1 MQPAAVQ
8 GILSSSRPTYFS
20 EKQIVR
26 ARVAAGTAR
35 RRALWQDWPAHADA
49 TIGDVAAGDTQAG
62 PPSWKAAKQAGGQD
76 GRQHADGGRAPGV
89 SPAGEMEG
97 PRGFG
102 GGLAGLCAGGSPFF
116 SQRAAW
122 PCLCLS
128 GLGRLLWRPVAWLRR
143 SAAVFLLGLA
153 AEWGM
158 TTLALAR
165 WRLQLGQDW
174 LRMVCILG
182 AVAALTLLAAAA
194 LRSRACRRG
203 EVSGPRAQAL
213 ACLLVSALLLLLD
226 GLRPDLLL
234 LHRLVPGWG
243 AVQALLAGLWAGL
256 VYGWLADRRRASVWR
271 RRIWLLFSC
280 VFFGQLLAGLFLH
293 SLFLLQGV
301 PHLPVPGLILSCP
314 LYRGGGSLFMPGLF
328 AVSLLLAGSAWCS
341 HLCYLGVWDARA
353 ADTGPRSGRG
363 VPALWRK
370 MRWGLLAV
378 SLLLPF
384 GGPAGREPAP
394 AFWVAPCRAA
404 VALGPGPC
412 AGAGAGPVALCPL
425 AEPEA
430 GHPGVLLRHLPAGD
444 DGQPAG
450 ASLPV
455 ASAPERALH
464 GMRGLCA
471 GLPIRRPAAGRG
483 RQSRRPGL
491 ALHPVPGL
499 HVRLPS

>member
-1 MQPAAVQ
+1 MDGSMQMEAA
-8 GILSSSRPTYFS
+8 P
-20 EKQIVR
+20 R
-26 ARVAAGTAR
+26 ACPQPGR
-35 RRALWQDWPAHADA
+35 
-49 TIGDVAAGDTQAG
+49 
-62 PPSWKAAKQAGGQD
+62 WK
-76 GRQHADGGRAPGV
+76 GRAAL
-89 SPAGEMEG
+89 AGASLAFVLG
-97 PRGFG
+97 AAHFFRSGQH
-102 GGLAGLCAGGSPFF
+102 GLACVCLVWAG
-116 SQRAAW
+116 
-122 PCLCLS
+122 
-128 GLGRLLWRPVAWLRR
+128 LLWRPVAWLRR

-194 LRSRACRRG
+194 LRSRACRRD

-213 ACLLVSALLLLLD
+213 ACLLVSALLLLPD

-256 VYGWLADRRRASVWR
+256 VYGWLADRRRAPVWR

-301 PHLPVPGLILSCP
+301 PHLPVPGLILSGP

-353 ADTGPRSGRG
+353 GGCRAPQRPGRAR
-363 VPALWRK
+363 ALAQDA
-370 MRWGLLAV
+370 L
-378 SLLLPF
+378 
-384 GGPAGREPAP
+384 GPAGREPAP
-394 AFWVAPCRAA
+394 AFGVAPCRAA

-430 GHPGVLLRHLPAGD
+430 GHPGVLLRHLSAGD

-483 RQSRRPGL
+483 RQGHRPGL